1 MLEMFPEDEV
11 DNDDVGV
18 VREDVHDELVEVVEE
33 KEDVVKETVDDD
45 ELLDEDVVVVEV
57 CEVEVELLLM
67 VLVLEMVELVDV
79 TASSW

>member
-1 MLEMFPEDEV
+1 MLELFPEDEV